1 MRERKGLSTER
12 GLPFKIDWAS
22 RIVGSK
28 FTAFAL
34 FYFVFEDN
42 FSSTIP
48 GGLIFGGR
56 FSGGFFAFSVW
67 TTYIWRGLYMEGII
81 FGIYGIILVPI
92 FERHGLTY
100 LKNEGRA
107 FRNIG
112 TTFKF

>member
-1 MRERKGLSTER
+1 MR
-12 GLPFKIDWAS
+12 FKIDWAS
-22 RIVGSK
+22 RISK
-28 FTAFAL
+28 KEVNLPLLLRFTLCLRTTFQVQA
-34 FYFVFEDN
+34 
-42 FSSTIP
+42 S
-48 GGLIFGGR
+48 GGLYLEGR
-56 FSGGFFAFSVW
+56 FNGGFFAFSVW
-67 TTYIWRGLYMEGII
+67 ATYIWRGLYMEGII